1 MKENSVISRSP
12 LQERA
17 KRETKT
23 NKPKKEQVDVDETI
37 VKKVFKK
44 INNKPRLAFWD
55 HESAAVLHYLKETQP
70 NFSMSAETAKLMRKA
85 IKDEHPDIWRAVT
98 TQLRDNKLDP
108 QKNKE

>member
-1 MKENSVISRSP
+1 MNKKNVISRSP

-17 KRETKT
+17 KREVA
-23 NKPKKEQVDVDETI
+23 PKNVNDQPTEIDEI
-37 VKKVFKK
+37 IIKKVFKK
-44 INNKPRLAFWD
+44 IDNKPRLAFWD

-98 TQLRDNKLDP
+98 RKLREKKDGMK
-108 QKNKE
+108 

>member
-17 KRETKT
+17 KRETKST
-23 NKPKKEQVDVDETI
+23 KSKMQIDVDETI

-44 INNKPRLAFWD
+44 IDNKPRLAFWD

-70 NFSMSAETAKLMRKA
+70 NFSMSAETARLMRKA
-85 IKDEHPDIWRAVT
+85 IKEEHPDIWRAVT
-98 TQLRDNKLDP
+98 TQLREKKGGTN
-108 QKNKE
+108 

>member
-17 KRETKT
+17 KRETKST
-23 NKPKKEQVDVDETI
+23 KPKKQQVDIDETI

-44 INNKPRLAFWD
+44 IDNKPRLAFWD

-98 TQLRDNKLDP
+98 SQLRDNKLDP